1 MSDTNNNEINNTS
14 RYSIDDDDD
23 DDDDDYHQLEGNYS
37 DDDDDDISVEDD
49 EQGEGDITAL
59 ASRTNHLINSYRDYI
74 AEMSSDPL
82 SSGGDADAAAAVM
95 ESDKSNNDDNA
106 MSIEEGTPTTKTT
119 NRTPGAKRSIQR
131 FQDERKGATIY
142 RDFNY
147 KNDPLH
153 CNLHNTQYHHGD
165 NNASSTFFATYD
177 DSHDIPQSNRR
188 RQYHYSMFR
197 SPTFRKCMLGLLTLG
212 SIIGISVGI
221 VKSQQ
226 QKKDLPDWEGMLAE
240 EEEVTTSSS
249 NNVAVG
255 AIAGGGGVVATTTEQ
270 QPSNSQPIDSHNAYE
285 IQMMYQNSATK
296 YHPIFFSR
304 EQGYQGQTYD
314 AAMSYC
320 ASQMGGLIMCPYEA
334 ICPAGVES
342 LPLGGVKAG
351 TAPNGATWI
360 PFIDE
365 MNAWAQIGSSGK
377 LCEKHNGAPRWGI
390 TGEGNEGIT
399 RYVACCQ
406 GGTST
411 AVATFNPNSPSSNKV
426 EEEFISQMQMQK
438 YNPQWFDRTSGW
450 EGETYKEAISFCAK
464 KGKMTICP
472 YDAYCPEGPNYPPY
486 GGVKVGFD
494 GEQEQ
499 WAPIMNKSNDWV
511 QIGPNNKCKTKGQIQ
526 GDSHALTFAQE
537 GSKAVT
543 QHLLCCHIVE
553 EEKDGY

>member
-1 MSDTNNNEINNTS
+1 MSDTDNDN
-14 RYSIDDDDD
+14 
-23 DDDDDYHQLEGNYS
+23 DDDYHNLEGNYS

-49 EQGEGDITAL
+49 EQGEGHITAL

-82 SSGGDADAAAAVM
+82 SSGGDADAAVM
-95 ESDKSNNDDNA
+95 ESDKSNNNDTI

-119 NRTPGAKRSIQR
+119 TTTANAPPGAKGFIQR
-131 FQDERKGATIY
+131 FQDERKDATIY

-147 KNDPLH
+147 KDDPLH

-165 NNASSTFFATYD
+165 NNTSSTFFATYD
-177 DSHDIPQSNRR
+177 DSHDLPPHSNRR

-197 SPTFRKCMLGLLTLG
+197 SPTFRKCLLGLLMLG
-212 SIIGISVGI
+212 TIIGISIGI

-240 EEEVTTSSS
+240 EVEVTTGS
-249 NNVAVG
+249 NNVAIGAGVG
-255 AIAGGGGVVATTTEQ
+255 AGDGVVTTVTEQQ
-270 QPSNSQPIDSHNAYE
+270 QPSNTQPHHDSHSAYE
-285 IQMMYQNSATK
+285 IQIMYQYSAMK
-296 YHPIFFSR
+296 YHPIYFSR

-334 ICPAGVES
+334 ICPAGADM

-377 LCEKHNGAPRWGI
+377 LCDKHNGAPRWGI

-406 GGTST
+406 
-411 AVATFNPNSPSSNKV
+411 ANSPSSNQV

-450 EGETYKEAISFCAK
+450 EGETYNEAISFCAR

-472 YDAYCPEGPNYPPY
+472 YDAYCPEGANNPPY

-526 GDSHALTFAQE
+526 QDSHGLTFAQE
-537 GSKAVT
+537 GGKVVT

-553 EEKDGY
+553 EENDGH

>member
-1 MSDTNNNEINNTS
+1 MSDT
-14 RYSIDDDDD
+14 

-82 SSGGDADAAAAVM
+82 SSGGDADAAVM
-95 ESDKSNNDDNA
+95 ESDKSNNNDTT

-119 NRTPGAKRSIQR
+119 TTTANAPPGAKGFIQR

-147 KNDPLH
+147 KDDPLH

-165 NNASSTFFATYD
+165 NNVSSTFFATYD
-177 DSHDIPQSNRR
+177 DSHDIPPHSSRR

-197 SPTFRKCMLGLLTLG
+197 SPTFRKCVLGLLTFAT
-212 SIIGISVGI
+212 IIGICVEI

-240 EEEVTTSSS
+240 EVEVTTGS
-249 NNVAVG
+249 NNVAIGAGVG
-255 AIAGGGGVVATTTEQ
+255 AGEGVVTTVSEQ
-270 QPSNSQPIDSHNAYE
+270 QPSAYE
-285 IQMMYQNSATK
+285 IQMMYQKSATK
-296 YHPIFFSR
+296 YHPIYFSR

-334 ICPAGVES
+334 ICPAGADM

-377 LCEKHNGAPRWGI
+377 LCDKHNGAPRWGI

-406 GGTST
+406 
-411 AVATFNPNSPSSNKV
+411 ANSPSSNQV
-426 EEEFISQMQMQK
+426 EEGFINQMQVQK

-450 EGETYKEAISFCAK
+450 EGETYNEAISFCAR

-472 YDAYCPEGPNYPPY
+472 YDAYCPEGANNPPY
-486 GGVKVGFD
+486 GGVKVGFH

-499 WAPIMNKSNDWV
+499 WAPIMNKNNDWV

-526 GDSHALTFAQE
+526 EDSHGLTFAQE
-537 GSKAVT
+537 GSKVVT
-543 QHLLCCHIVE
+543 QHLLCCHTIE
-553 EEKDGY
+553 EEKDGH